1 MIGRSQR
8 RWARAS
14 VRARHVLEKLK
25 AGKWSAMPI
34 LRKVRRKRTP
44 SRSDGLQAAS
54 EDLKWLAQAANGDS
68 AAVPPYNRSRLIA
81 LCLIEV
87 TDDSVAVTD
96 KGKALLSSGKVAP
109 PRAARTVQRPR
120 GDSDSG

>member
-68 AAVPPYNRSRLIA
+68 AAVPPYNRSAGAHSRDRMEHFVGQDFGPCCWIRRA
-81 LCLIEV
+81 CRK
-87 TDDSVAVTD
+87 AV
-96 KGKALLSSGKVAP
+96 
-109 PRAARTVQRPR
+109 RPK
-120 GDSDSG
+120 